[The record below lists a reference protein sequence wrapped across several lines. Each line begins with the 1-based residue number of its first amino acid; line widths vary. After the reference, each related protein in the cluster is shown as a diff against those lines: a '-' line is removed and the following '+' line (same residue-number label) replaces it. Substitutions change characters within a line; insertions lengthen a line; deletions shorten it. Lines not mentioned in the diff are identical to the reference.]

1 MGASRVSQLDFVSH
15 GQSNVENGSK
25 YLTCSYKSI
34 KLVIH
39 ATSQTYCVTQLKQ
52 HWYISPLVFLE
63 NKSIPVATPVSTVY
77 PIPSH
82 LSLGVTPSVRV
93 HHLVLKSHT
102 IVLE

>member
-34 KLVIH
+34 KLDIH
-39 ATSQTYCVTQLKQ
+39 ATSQTYRVTQLKQ

-63 NKSIPVATPVSTVY
+63 NKSIPVATSVSTINSLSF
-77 PIPSH
+77 PIPP
-82 LSLGVTPSVRV
+82 VTPSV